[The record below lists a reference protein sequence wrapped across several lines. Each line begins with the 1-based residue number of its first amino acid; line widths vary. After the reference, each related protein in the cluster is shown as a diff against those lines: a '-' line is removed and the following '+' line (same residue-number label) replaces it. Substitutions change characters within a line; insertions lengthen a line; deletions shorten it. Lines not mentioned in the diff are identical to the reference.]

1 MTKAETENDVVEVG
15 HMRLTVLACAHA
27 EAAAKSTLAALMLEL
42 ISGS

>member
-27 EAAAKSTLAALMLEL
+27 EAAAKYRHLQRSCW
-42 ISGS
+42 S